1 VDDRELKFIEE
12 LNTIQASGVPFHV
25 ERWNEDKQMVVML
38 GPSISEPL
46 AMIVTDDL
54 ARAMFWLREKV
65 KEHYPHCAYS
75 RRLLIN

>member
-25 ERWNEDKQMVVML
+25 EQLEDKQMVVVL
-38 GPSISEPL
+38 GPNIDEPL

-54 ARAMFWLREKV
+54 GRAMLWLREKV

>member
-1 VDDRELKFIEE
+1 VDDRELKFLDE
-12 LNTIQASGVPFHV
+12 LNSIQSSGVPFHI
-25 ERWNEDKQMVVML
+25 ERLEDKQVVVML

-46 AMIVTDDL
+46 AMLVTDDL
-54 ARAMFWLREKV
+54 ARAMLWLREKV

>member
-1 VDDRELKFIEE
+1 MDDRELKFIDE
-12 LNTIQASGVPFHV
+12 LNSIQGSGVPFHI
-25 ERWNEDKQMVVML
+25 ERLEDKQVVVML
-38 GPSISEPL
+38 GPNISEPL

-54 ARAMFWLREKV
+54 ARAMLWLREKV

>member
-1 VDDRELKFIEE
+1 VEDRELKLIEE
-12 LNTIQASGVPFHV
+12 LNSIQGSGVPFHI
-25 ERWNEDKQMVVML
+25 ERLEDKQMVVML
-38 GPSISEPL
+38 GPNVSEPL

-54 ARAMFWLREKV
+54 SRAMLWLREKV

>member
-1 VDDRELKFIEE
+1 VDQRDLKLIEE
-12 LNTIQASGVPFHV
+12 LTSIQASGVPFHV
-25 ERWNEDKQMVVML
+25 ERLEDKQVVVML

-46 AMIVTDDL
+46 AMLVTDDL
-54 ARAMFWLREKV
+54 SRAMLWLREKV

>member
-1 VDDRELKFIEE
+1 VDDRELKFLDE
-12 LNTIQASGVPFHV
+12 LNSIQASGVPFHI
-25 ERWNEDKQMVVML
+25 ERLEDKQVVVML

-46 AMIVTDDL
+46 VMIVTDDL
-54 ARAMFWLREKV
+54 ARAMLWLREKV